1 MDGFQARLRAQL
13 THSLQF
19 RLSFY
24 LAATSLIA
32 ALVAGIVSFSAAMAE
47 AHELQDSMLKQIAV
61 LAAMTP
67 GQNVGRVYTDL
78 STPDADE
85 ETRVSVQWLH
95 HSGQPTTSS
104 PSASNLPI
112 PTGMGDGLHTL
123 TVDGEDY
130 RVVIRS
136 TTDGSRVVVAQEAG
150 MRNGIARGSA
160 LRTIAPMLLLAPLLV
175 LMVTIMVRRLL
186 SPVTQ
191 LSKEVNARS
200 EQALHPVEAKNVPV
214 ELRPF
219 LAAINGLLA
228 RVKQS
233 MDMQRRFLADAAH
246 ELRSPLAALSLQTE
260 RLAQAEMSATAQD
273 RLITVRA
280 GIERGRHLLEQ
291 LLSLARAQTDAPRQA
306 TSSVSVSSLVRLVI
320 EDFISQA
327 EAKGIDLGMT
337 DSDEAVIDTNEM
349 ALMTAVKNLVNNAI
363 RYSPKGSQVDVGV
376 HLNAERVCIAVSD
389 HGPGIPAA
397 ERARV
402 FEPFYRILGTEESG
416 SGLGLSIVKE
426 NAVRLGAEVI
436 LTCTDPAHDRGLT
449 VTLSLPCRPLSS
461 QTHVLS
467 L

>member
-1 MDGFQARLRAQL
+1 MDGFQTRLRAHL

-24 LAATSLIA
+24 LAVTSLIA
-32 ALVAGIVSFSAAMAE
+32 ALAAGIVSFSAALGE

-67 GQNVGRVYTDL
+67 GQHMGRVNTDL
-78 STPDADE
+78 STTDADE
-85 ETRVSVQWLH
+85 ETLVSVQWLPRN
-95 HSGQPTTSS
+95 GQPATSAA
-104 PSASNLPI
+104 SASNLPI
-112 PTGMGDGLHTL
+112 PAGMGNGLHTL

-150 MRNGIARGSA
+150 MRNEIARGSA

-175 LMVTIMVRRLL
+175 LLVTFMVRRLL
-186 SPVTQ
+186 TPVTQ
-191 LSKEVNARS
+191 LSLEVNARS
-200 EQALHPVEAKNVPV
+200 EHALHPVQAENVPI

-219 LAAINGLLA
+219 MAAINGLLA

-260 RLAQAEMSATAQD
+260 RLAQAEMSTTAQD
-273 RLITVRA
+273 RLITVRE

-291 LLSLARAQTDAPRQA
+291 LLSLARAQADAPRQA
-306 TSSVSVSSLVRLVI
+306 TTSVSVGGLVRKVI
-320 EDFISQA
+320 EDFICQA

-337 DSDEAVIDTNEM
+337 NSDDAEVETDEM
-349 ALMTAVKNLVNNAI
+349 AFMTAVKNLVDNAI
-363 RYSPKGSQVDVGV
+363 RYSPQGSQVDVGV
-376 HLNAERVCIAVSD
+376 HLIAEHVSITVSD
-389 HGPGIPAA
+389 HGPGIPAP
-397 ERARV
+397 ERERV

-426 NAVRLGAEVI
+426 IATRLGAEVI
-436 LTCTDPAHDRGLT
+436 LTCTEPEHDRGLT
-449 VTLSLPCRPLSS
+449 VALRLPCLPPS
-461 QTHVLS
+461 T
-467 L
+467 

>member
-24 LAATSLIA
+24 LAVTSLIA

-67 GQNVGRVYTDL
+67 GQNVGHANTDL

-95 HSGQPTTSS
+95 HNGQPTTSS

-150 MRNGIARGSA
+150 MRNEIARGSA

-175 LMVTIMVRRLL
+175 LMVAIMVRRLL

-200 EQALHPVEAKNVPV
+200 EQALHSVEAENVPI
-214 ELRPF
+214 ELLPF

-273 RLITVRA
+273 RLISVRA

-291 LLSLARAQTDAPRQA
+291 LLSLARAQTDAPGQA

-320 EDFISQA
+320 EEFISQA

-337 DSDEAVIDTNEM
+337 DSDEAVIDADEM
-349 ALMTAVKNLVNNAI
+349 ALMTAVKNLVDNAI
-363 RYSPKGSQVDVGV
+363 RYSPQGSQVDVGV
-376 HLNAERVCIAVSD
+376 RLYAERVCITVSD
-389 HGPGIPAA
+389 HGPGIPAP

-426 NAVRLGAEVI
+426 NAARLGAEVT
-436 LTCTDPAHDRGLT
+436 LTCTDPLHDRGLT
-449 VTLSLPCRPLSS
+449 VTLSLPFRLLSS
-461 QTHVLS
+461 
-467 L
+467 

>member
-1 MDGFQARLRAQL
+1 MDGFQTRLRAHL

-24 LAATSLIA
+24 LAVTSLIA
-32 ALVAGIVSFSAAMAE
+32 ALAAGLVSFSAALAE

-67 GQNVGRVYTDL
+67 GSHAGRVHTDL

-85 ETRVSVQWLH
+85 ETRVSVQWLPP
-95 HSGQPTTSS
+95 SGQPTTS
-104 PSASNLPI
+104 PPAAANLPVPAGI
-112 PTGMGDGLHTL
+112 GDGLHTL
-123 TVDGEDY
+123 SVDGEDY

-150 MRNGIARGSA
+150 MRNEIARGSA
-160 LRTIAPMLLLAPLLV
+160 LRTVAPMLLLAPLLV
-175 LMVTIMVRRLL
+175 LVVAIMVRRLL
-186 SPVTQ
+186 TPVMQ
-191 LSKEVNARS
+191 LSEEVNARS
-200 EQALHPVEAKNVPV
+200 EQALHPVEAENVPV

-219 LAAINGLLA
+219 LAAINGLFA

-273 RLITVRA
+273 RLITVRE

-291 LLSLARAQTDAPRQA
+291 LLSLARAQAGSPRHA
-306 TSSVSVSSLVRLVI
+306 ISAVSVGSLVRKVI
-320 EDFISQA
+320 EDFICQA
-327 EAKGIDLGMT
+327 EAKGIDLGMAN
-337 DSDEAVIDTNEM
+337 SDEAVIDTDEM
-349 ALMTAVKNLVNNAI
+349 ALMIAVKNLVDNAI
-363 RYSPKGSQVDVGV
+363 RYSPQGSLVDVGV
-376 HLNAERVCIAVSD
+376 RLNAEQVSITVSD
-389 HGPGIPAA
+389 HGPGIPAQ
-397 ERARV
+397 ERERV

-426 NAVRLGAEVI
+426 VAARLGAEVK
-436 LTCTDPAHDRGLT
+436 LTCTEPQHDRGLT
-449 VTLSLPCRPLSS
+449 VTLSLPCRPPS
-461 QTHVLS
+461 T
-467 L
+467 